1 MSRSRLRTILRSA
14 GSRVPRSADSRTLL
28 AVVAVT
34 LVALTVRLWDLGGR
48 VFHWDEGRVGYW
60 TLRYAETGEFAYA
73 PIIHGPFLRIVNA
86 SVFGLL
92 PPTDATARLVVAI
105 VGGLLPLAAWL
116 FRERLDR
123 VEVVALAA
131 LLAANPL
138 LIYYSRF
145 MRNDVLVGA
154 FAFVALGFAVR
165 TLDTRRV
172 RYFYP
177 SVAFLALSLST
188 KANTLLYVL
197 CFAGAAALVAD
208 HRLVRKIRD
217 GESLRRVVRSW
228 PSTVRD
234 AARDVS
240 GERSPALVVP
250 AHALGL
256 AATFLAV
263 VVFFYAPRPLLYA
276 ALGTPSMWGT
286 VVHEATVGSA
296 RELVDLWI
304 AGDMQDNPY
313 LEYLGHELETLAY
326 GAAVVCV
333 FALVGFV
340 VDGYGRSGVE
350 DGGRSSRTPAG
361 RSRALVAFA
370 SYWALASLVGYPA
383 ATDINAPWS
392 AVHVVLPLTIPAA
405 VGVAYVARE
414 TLAAVE
420 RADRRTALL
429 AGVVLL
435 VALAG
440 VVAPTALYWNSADP
454 DRTEVV
460 QWSQPHNDL
469 RESLDDAEAVIAAAD
484 RDVDVLFVGA
494 DIDSRDGAFYVEDET
509 VADSK
514 GAPGG
519 WYDRLPLPWYFERA
533 GANVDSVPPDADHA
547 EALAEPP
554 PVVVAHADK
563 RSAVDPHLA
572 GYVDRE
578 HELRL
583 WSFRVVVY
591 VEEDA
596 LAAAERERPG

>member
-1 MSRSRLRTILRSA
+1 MSRSPLRSRLRSA
-14 GSRVPRSADSRTLL
+14 ASRGSPDARLL
-28 AVVAVT
+28 FAVT
-34 LVALTVRLWDLGGR
+34 TVSLVALVVRLWELGER

-60 TLRYAETGEFAYA
+60 TLRYAETGEFAYD

-86 SVFGLL
+86 TVFGML
-92 PPTDATARLVVAI
+92 PPTDATARLVVAV

-116 FRERLDR
+116 FREHLDR
-123 VEVVALAA
+123 VEVVALAT

-138 LIYYSRF
+138 LVYYSRF

-165 TLDTRRV
+165 ALDTRRV
-172 RYFYP
+172 RYLYP
-177 SVAFLALSLST
+177 SAAFLALSLST

-197 CFAGAAALVAD
+197 CFAGAAVLVAD
-208 HRLVRKIRD
+208 HRLVRRVRD
-217 GESLRRVVRSW
+217 GDSLTHALRSW
-228 PSTVRD
+228 ASSVRD
-234 AARDVS
+234 AARTLS
-240 GERSPALVVP
+240 GDRSAVLVLP
-250 AHALGL
+250 GHAIGL

-263 VVFFYAPRPLLYA
+263 VVFLYAPRPLLYT
-276 ALGTPSMWGT
+276 ALGTPSLWGEL
-286 VVHEATVGSA
+286 VHEATVGSA
-296 RELVDLWI
+296 RALVDLWI
-304 AGDMQDNPY
+304 TGDMQDNPY
-313 LEYLGHELETLAY
+313 LEYLGHELETLAH

-340 VDGYGRSGVE
+340 VDGYGRRGDDVD
-350 DGGRSSRTPAG
+350 DGRVSNVPSG

-414 TLAAVE
+414 AVAAVD
-420 RADRRTALL
+420 RADRRTTIA
-429 AGVVLL
+429 ASAVLL
-435 VALAG
+435 VAVAG

-454 DRTEVV
+454 DHTEVV

-469 RESLDDAEAVIAAAD
+469 RESLDDAESVIATAD

-494 DIDSRDGAFYVEDET
+494 DIDSRDGSFYIEDET
-509 VADSK
+509 AAETK

-533 GANVDSVPPDADHA
+533 DASVDSVPPDADHA
-547 EALAEPP
+547 EALADPP
-554 PVVVAHADK
+554 PVVVAHADNL
-563 RSAVDPHLA
+563 SAVDPHLD

-578 HELRL
+578 HDLRL

-591 VEEDA
+591 VDAEA
-596 LAAAERERPG
+596 LATVERD

>member
-1 MSRSRLRTILRSA
+1 MSRPRLRSA
-14 GSRVPRSADSRTLL
+14 IDSAEARTLL
-28 AVVAVT
+28 AVAAITV
-34 LVALTVRLWDLGGR
+34 VALAVRLWDLGGR

-86 SVFGLL
+86 TVFGYL
-92 PPTDATARLVVAI
+92 PPTDATARLVVAL

-116 FRERLDR
+116 FRDRLDR
-123 VEVVALAA
+123 AEVVALAA

-165 TLDTRRV
+165 AIDARRV
-172 RYFYP
+172 RYLYP
-177 SVAFLALSLST
+177 GAAFLALSLST

-197 CFAGAAALVAD
+197 CFLGAATVVAD
-208 HRLVRKIRD
+208 HRLVRRVRR
-217 GESLRRVVRSW
+217 GESLRGVARSSA
-228 PSTVRD
+228 STARD
-234 AARDVS
+234 AARDVA
-240 GERSPALVVP
+240 GDRSPALVVP

-256 AATFLAV
+256 AGTFLAIT
-263 VVFFYAPRPLLYA
+263 VFFYAPRPLLYVA
-276 ALGTPSMWGT
+276 IGTPSMWGA
-286 VVHEATVGSA
+286 VAHEATVGSA

-304 AGDMQDNPY
+304 AGEMQDNPY
-313 LEYLGHELETLAY
+313 LEFLGHELETLAH

-340 VDGYGRSGVE
+340 VDGYGR
-350 DGGRSSRTPAG
+350 G

-405 VGVAYVARE
+405 VGLAYVGREAVGAGDRE
-414 TLAAVE
+414 TLGGDD

-429 AGVVLL
+429 AGVVLV

-440 VVAPTALYWNSADP
+440 VVAPTALYWNAADP

-484 RDVDVLFVGA
+484 RDVDVLYVGA
-494 DIDSRDGAFYVEDET
+494 DIDSRDGSFYIEDEAA
-509 VADSK
+509 ADAK

-519 WYDRLPLPWYFERA
+519 WYDRLPLPWYFERS
-533 GANVDSVPPDADHA
+533 GATVDSIPPDADHTT
-547 EALAEPP
+547 ALADPP
-554 PVVVAHADK
+554 PVVVAHADN
-563 RSAVDPHLA
+563 RSDVDPHLD

-583 WSFRVVVY
+583 GSFRVVVY
-591 VEEDA
+591 VEADA
-596 LAAAERERPG
+596 LAAAEREAAG